1 MKTIFLSLF
10 VLLFAIT
17 ANAQFPGSK
26 FLPAYYYDINGQKV
40 EGLIRSGTGKD
51 PVKGEGFITFKEDEK
66 AEKQNLSASMIHGFV
81 IGTDSFTV
89 AHAPKEGPWSRNEL
103 DFVLVMVNSPL
114 KLYAVNADGGGGG
127 GGLRPGISTGFG
139 IGGGMGGFG
148 GLGLSLGTGA
158 LRGGGGG
165 GITYYYGSDT
175 SAMTELTKKN
185 FIDIMSEVMA
195 DQPDAVAKIKSKEYK
210 IGDME
215 KLVTYYNSLRSD
227 QGK

>member
-1 MKTIFLSLF
+1 
-10 VLLFAIT
+10 
-17 ANAQFPGSK
+17 
-26 FLPAYYYDINGQKV
+26 
-40 EGLIRSGTGKD
+40 
-51 PVKGEGFITFKEDEK
+51 
-66 AEKQNLSASMIHGFV
+66 
-81 IGTDSFTV
+81 
-89 AHAPKEGPWSRNEL
+89 
-103 DFVLVMVNSPL
+103 
-114 KLYAVNADGGGGG
+114 
-127 GGLRPGISTGFG
+127 
-139 IGGGMGGFG
+139 MGGFG

-185 FIDIMSEVMA
+185 FIDILSEVMA